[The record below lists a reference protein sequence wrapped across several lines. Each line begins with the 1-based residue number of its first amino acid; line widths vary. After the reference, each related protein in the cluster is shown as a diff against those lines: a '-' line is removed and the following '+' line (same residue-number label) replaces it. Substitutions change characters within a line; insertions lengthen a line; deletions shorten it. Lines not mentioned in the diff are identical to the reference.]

1 MRLIAHTSMSRL
13 ASGVLRTPCG
23 SLLRSGQRSR
33 SRRNPVDRGR
43 SVVDGLEDR
52 AGARAR
58 VDRVGRARRA
68 AARPAGHAEC
78 RRAVDRRVAQR
89 VARRVALDDSGLP
102 PEVAAFLTATA
113 VAAGVDPVTILH
125 GAPARPRKR
134 SRTSPDRVQRSF
146 YLSRDLVDRARAAV
160 SATMRRPGEAY
171 NVSQLAGRALEKE
184 VRRLEISYNNGQPFP
199 PVTQVRS
206 GPSPEGVERIR
217 TGVTNPRRRRHA

>member
-1 MRLIAHTSMSRL
+1 MASRTAPEPEPESI
-13 ASGVLRTPCG
+13 ASGGPGVLPPDLPDTL
-23 SLLRSGQRSR
+23 S
-33 SRRNPVDRGR
+33 
-43 SVVDGLEDR
+43 VDGPLT
-52 AGARAR
+52 GALPNGLPGGLP
-58 VDRVGRARRA
+58 D
-68 AARPAGHAEC
+68 P
-78 RRAVDRRVAQR
+78 
-89 VARRVALDDSGLP
+89 VALDDSGLP

>member
-1 MRLIAHTSMSRL
+1 MASRTAPEPEPEL
-13 ASGVLRTPCG
+13 TESTGLDALPAAGETDPARGGLGPAEPLRTDTLPVDMPLTGPLTSGVPLPVG
-23 SLLRSGQRSR
+23 LPESG
-33 SRRNPVDRGR
+33 PDE
-43 SVVDGLEDR
+43 LIT
-52 AGARAR
+52 
-58 VDRVGRARRA
+58 A
-68 AARPAGHAEC
+68 A
-78 RRAVDRRVAQR
+78 
-89 VARRVALDDSGLP
+89 GLP

-113 VAAGVDPVTILH
+113 VAAGVDPLTVLRGTE
-125 GAPARPRKR
+125 ARPRRR

-184 VRRLEISYNNGQPFP
+184 VRRLEQSYNDGRPFP
-199 PVTQVRS
+199 PVSQVRS